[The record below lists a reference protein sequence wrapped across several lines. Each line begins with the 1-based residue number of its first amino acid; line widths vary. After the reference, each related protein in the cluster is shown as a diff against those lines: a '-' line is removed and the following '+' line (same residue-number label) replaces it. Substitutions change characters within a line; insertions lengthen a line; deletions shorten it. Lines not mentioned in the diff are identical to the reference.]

1 MLSLIEITPI
11 KVSPLNWIGKR
22 VNADVNKRLDKLED
36 NIEKTNNKLDEH
48 IAESYRNSILNVQD
62 KLLKGERLTKE
73 EWKKA
78 LKSCQ
83 AYDKYIEDNKL
94 ENDLVE
100 EAMAFIHRCYQ
111 KALDSHNFVELA

>member
-1 MLSLIEITPI
+1 M
-11 KVSPLNWIGKR
+11 
-22 VNADVNKRLDKLED
+22 NKRLDKLED

-62 KLLKGERLTKE
+62 KLLKSERLTKE

-83 AYDKYIEDNKL
+83 LYDKYIEENNL
-94 ENDLVE
+94 SNDLVN
-100 EAMAFIHRCYQ
+100 EAMAFIHRCYT
-111 KALDSHNFVELA
+111 KALDSHDFLELI